1 MLQIFLA
8 LAVPM
13 AAVSELERLLREKE
27 DVNNNDKN
35 NNEKQEEQQLVPVVE
50 KLSVDPAPIAKPT
63 RKMRRLVILIMKKA
77 HQTLTFSG
85 FSSWFPHAGNGIRQV
100 LYEV

>member
-50 KLSVDPAPIAKPT
+50 KPPVDPAPIAKPT
-63 RKMRRLVILIMKKA
+63 RKMRRLVILIM
-77 HQTLTFSG
+77 LN
-85 FSSWFPHAGNGIRQV
+85 SSNLNISRLLV
-100 LYEV
+100 LVSACREWHWASSL